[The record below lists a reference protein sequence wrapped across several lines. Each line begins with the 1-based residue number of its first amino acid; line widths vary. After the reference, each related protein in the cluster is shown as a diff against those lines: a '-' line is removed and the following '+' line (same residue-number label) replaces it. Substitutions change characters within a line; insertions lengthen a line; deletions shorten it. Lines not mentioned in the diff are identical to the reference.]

1 MSERNS
7 TSAAAEQNATESWH
21 VYSEADTLQRLNV
34 GESGLTGKE
43 AAERLMR
50 FGRNRLPEKKPA
62 TFIQIFARQF
72 INPLIYVLA
81 VAACLATVFKVWAE
95 IGHKADP

>member
-50 FGRNRLPEKKPA
+50 VGESPYDQALDLTELAAYTAVSNGLLQLDETITRN
-62 TFIQIFARQF
+62 
-72 INPLIYVLA
+72 
-81 VAACLATVFKVWAE
+81 
-95 IGHKADP
+95 